1 MWFTP
6 SFWSRKIKHICGI
19 KAPIASIFASKTK
32 FVTPSDWSLFVLLF
46 FVSIQLFFIVI
57 VFARLIFYES
67 PENEKHDRE
76 EGVSVII
83 CAWNEL
89 ENLRELLPMLESQD
103 YPLYE
108 VLVIDDR
115 STDGTEEFLEA
126 YCRDSA
132 RVRTVRIKKEYDHIT
147 TKKYAVTI
155 GQKHA
160 RYETSLMTD
169 ADCRPSGES
178 WISSMMSRMGGRKEI
193 VLGFS
198 PYLEEK
204 GLLNWFIRCE
214 TFYTAV
220 QYFSFASYGMAYM
233 GVGRN
238 LMYRKELFF
247 RNKGFY
253 THGNVLGGD
262 DDLFINEVADSG
274 NTACNLEPD
283 SFMYSVPKS
292 TWRAWF
298 IQKKRHLGVGKFYRK
313 RFKSLLGLLA
323 VSHIFTWVAAL
334 VNTAWGVLGKDT
346 YLLAATG
353 VLFGA
358 RWLVQWLV
366 LAMINRRL
374 GTTVSSFFIPLMD
387 FALFLYYLLMG
398 GYNVFR
404 KEQTARWR

>member
-1 MWFTP
+1 M
-6 SFWSRKIKHICGI
+6 
-19 KAPIASIFASKTK
+19 
-32 FVTPSDWSLFVLLF
+32 TPSDCSLFVLLF

-67 PENEKHDRE
+67 RRYEESGPE
-76 EGVSVII
+76 EGVSVIV

-89 ENLRELLPMLESQD
+89 ENLRELLPMLEDQD

-126 YCRDSA
+126 YCLNSP

-169 ADCRPSGES
+169 ADCRPSGHR

-198 PYLEEK
+198 PYLKER

-220 QYFSFASYGMAYM
+220 QYFSFASHGMAYM

-262 DDLFINEVADSG
+262 DDLFVNEVADFR
-274 NTACNLEPD
+274 NTACNLDPD
-283 SFMYSVPKS
+283 SFMYSVPKR
-292 TWRAWF
+292 TWREWF
-298 IQKKRHLGVGKFYRK
+298 VQKRRHLGVGKFYRK
-313 RFKSLLGLLA
+313 RFKLLLGLLA
-323 VSHIFTWVAAL
+323 VSHIFTWVVALGNTIWAL
-334 VNTAWGVLGKDT
+334 VAKDS
-346 YLLAATG
+346 YLLTG
-353 VLFGA
+353 TAILFGV
-358 RWLVQWLV
+358 RWMLQWLI
-366 LAMINRRL
+366 LAIVDRRL
-374 GTTVSSFFIPLMD
+374 GTTVGSIFIPLMD
-387 FALFLYYLLMG
+387 FALFLYYLVMG
-398 GYNVFR
+398 GYNAFR
-404 KEQTARWR
+404 REQAARWR

>member
-1 MWFTP
+1 MTP
-6 SFWSRKIKHICGI
+6 
-19 KAPIASIFASKTK
+19 P
-32 FVTPSDWSLFVLLF
+32 DWSLSVLLL

-67 PENEKHDRE
+67 RASVESDPRQ
-76 EGVSVII
+76 GISVII

-89 ENLRELLPMLESQD
+89 DNLRELLPMLEDQD

-115 STDGTEEFLEA
+115 STDGTGAFLED
-126 YCRDSA
+126 YCRGSSC
-132 RVRTVRIKKEYDHIT
+132 VRTVPIKKEYDHIT

-160 RYETSLMTD
+160 RYQTSLMTD
-169 ADCRPSGES
+169 ADCRPSGRK
-178 WISSMMSRMGGRKEI
+178 WISSMMGRMEEQKEI

-262 DDLFINEVADSG
+262 DDLFINEVAG
-274 NTACNLEPD
+274 RQNTACNLDPD
-283 SFMYSVPKS
+283 SFMYSVPKR
-292 TWRAWF
+292 TWHEWF
-298 IQKKRHLGVGKFYRK
+298 VQKKRHLGVGKFYRK
-313 RFKSLLGLLA
+313 RFKLLLGLLA
-323 VSHIFTWVAAL
+323 VSHIFTWVAAIGN
-334 VNTAWGVLGKDT
+334 VAWALLAKDS
-346 YLLAATG
+346 YLLAGTA

-358 RWLVQWLV
+358 RWMLQWVV
-366 LAMINRRL
+366 LAMVNRRL
-374 GTTVSSFFIPLMD
+374 GTTVGSFFIPLMD
-387 FALFLYYLLMG
+387 FALFLYYMVMG

-404 KEQTARWR
+404 KEQVARWR

>member
-1 MWFTP
+1 M
-6 SFWSRKIKHICGI
+6 
-19 KAPIASIFASKTK
+19 
-32 FVTPSDWSLFVLLF
+32 TPSDWSLSVLLF

-57 VFARLIFYES
+57 VFARLIFYKSRTSEES
-67 PENEKHDRE
+67 DPGQ
-76 EGVSVII
+76 GVSVIV

-89 ENLRELLPMLESQD
+89 DNLRELLPMLEDQD

-115 STDGTEEFLEA
+115 SMDGTEEFLA
-126 YCRDSA
+126 DYCRNSSC
-132 RVRTVRIKKEYDHIT
+132 VRTVRIKKEYDHIT

-160 RYETSLMTD
+160 LYQTSLMTD
-169 ADCRPSGES
+169 ADCRPSGS
-178 WISSMMSRMGGRKEI
+178 RWISSMMSRMGERKEI

-198 PYLEEK
+198 PYLEEQ

-262 DDLFINEVADSG
+262 DDLFINEVAGRG
-274 NTACNLEPD
+274 NTACNLDPD
-283 SFMYSVPKS
+283 SFMYSVPKR
-292 TWRAWF
+292 TWREWF
-298 IQKKRHLGVGKFYRK
+298 VQKRRHLGVGKFYRK
-313 RFKSLLGLLA
+313 RFKLLLGLLA
-323 VSHIFTWVAAL
+323 VSHIFTWVVAIGNVAWAL
-334 VNTAWGVLGKDT
+334 LAKDG
-346 YLLAATG
+346 YLLAGTV
-353 VLFGA
+353 VLFGT
-358 RWLVQWLV
+358 RWMLQWVILGMV
-366 LAMINRRL
+366 DRRL
-374 GTTVSSFFIPLMD
+374 GTTVGSFFIPLMD
-387 FALFLYYLLMG
+387 FALFLYYMVMG

-404 KEQTARWR
+404 KEQAARWR